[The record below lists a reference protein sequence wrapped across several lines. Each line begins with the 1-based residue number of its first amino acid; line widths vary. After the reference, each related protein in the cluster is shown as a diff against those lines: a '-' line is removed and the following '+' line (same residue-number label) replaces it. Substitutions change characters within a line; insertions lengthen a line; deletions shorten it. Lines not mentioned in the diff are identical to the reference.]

1 MKHSYVDNFTK
12 QISMGRYDNN
22 DIAYEGIDNLLKAL
36 HDGSLLR
43 KLRNENSR
51 LKRELKKLRKE
62 FVKLK
67 NK

>member
-1 MKHSYVDNFTK
+1 
-12 QISMGRYDNN
+12 MGRYDNN

-43 KLRNENSR
+43 KLRNEISR

-62 FVKLK
+62 FVNLK